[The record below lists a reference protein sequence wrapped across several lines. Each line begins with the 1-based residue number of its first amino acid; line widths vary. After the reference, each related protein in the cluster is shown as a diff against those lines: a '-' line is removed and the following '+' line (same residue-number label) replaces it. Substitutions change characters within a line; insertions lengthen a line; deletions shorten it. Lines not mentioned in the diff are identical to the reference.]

1 MADHNNVTKTEY
13 NRLDINVKVDNV
25 NISLNIQREEEQSL
39 RAAATEVNRI
49 LSLYR
54 EKYSGPNTSE
64 KEILLY
70 TALHF
75 AHQTQSAKIER
86 QELNLKSR
94 LDNLKEKLETAL
106 YPHNSTEFDDTD
118 PNIRG

>member
-1 MADHNNVTKTEY
+1 MADHDNTTKTGY

-25 NISLNIQREEEQSL
+25 NISLNINRDEEQSL

-49 LSLYR
+49 LSQYR
-54 EKYSGPNTSE
+54 EKYSSPITSE

-75 AHQTQSAKIER
+75 ANQTQTAKIER

-106 YPHNSTEFDDTD
+106 YPHNSTEFTD
-118 PNIRG
+118 PEPNNR

>member
-54 EKYSGPNTSE
+54 
-64 KEILLY
+64 
-70 TALHF
+70 
-75 AHQTQSAKIER
+75 
-86 QELNLKSR
+86 
-94 LDNLKEKLETAL
+94 
-106 YPHNSTEFDDTD
+106 
-118 PNIRG
+118 